1 MNGSIR
7 NGNRFRTFK
16 TVHGAFPSNNLDLW
30 DFSAPVH
37 IFNAVLAWGT
47 AKGALAYHIGLLA
60 QERSRYMIF
69 AKTFTE
75 DPQKTR

>member
-7 NGNRFRTFK
+7 NDNRFWTFK
-16 TVHGAFPSNNLDLW
+16 TVHGTFSSNNLDLW

-37 IFNAVLAWGT
+37 MFNAVLAWGT
-47 AKGALAYHIGLLA
+47 AKGALAYRTGLLA
-60 QERSRYMIF
+60 QERSRGMTC

-75 DPQKTR
+75 DS